1 MGTCNF
7 LSFILD
13 GSLADMMPSCILFH
27 EKVKYMYASFFI
39 LGQSSGNV
47 LYSGFQNRR
56 NYWLEYSTPPTTL
69 FPDYEEYDMYGTSTT
84 PVPGPYFIEP
94 FKNHSIKERPLGTAA
109 HLNCRVGDL
118 LENQVM
124 YTGFIAYWQELQRF
138 ILASNYMHF
147 YNFIFVIA

>member
-1 MGTCNF
+1 MKRWN
-7 LSFILD
+7 I
-13 GSLADMMPSCILFH
+13 
-27 EKVKYMYASFFI
+27 YASFFI

-69 FPDYEEYDMYGTSTT
+69 FPDYDEYDMYGTSTT

-124 YTGFIAYWQELQRF
+124 YSGFIAYWQEHSTFHFSLKLYAFLQFHIRYCLNL
-138 ILASNYMHF
+138 IKL
-147 YNFIFVIA
+147 I

>member
-1 MGTCNF
+1 MKRWN
-7 LSFILD
+7 IYI
-13 GSLADMMPSCILFH
+13 CI
-27 EKVKYMYASFFI
+27 FFI
-39 LGQSSGNV
+39 SGQSSGNV

-69 FPDYEEYDMYGTSTT
+69 FPDYDEYDVYGTSTT

-124 YTGFIAYWQELQRF
+124 HSGFIAYWQDLQRF
-138 ILASNYMHF
+138 ISASNYMHF
-147 YNFIFVIA
+147 YNFILVIAWIWLN

>member
-1 MGTCNF
+1 MSFVVYSFMGTCNF
-7 LSFILD
+7 LSFILN

-27 EKVKYMYASFFI
+27 EKVKYMCISFI
-39 LGQSSGNV
+39 SGQSSGNV

-69 FPDYEEYDMYGTSTT
+69 FPDYDEYDMYGTSTT

-94 FKNHSIKERPLGTAA
+94 FKNHSIKEQPLGTAA

-124 YTGFIAYWQELQRF
+124 YSGFIAYWQ
-138 ILASNYMHF
+138 
-147 YNFIFVIA
+147 

>member
-1 MGTCNF
+1 MF
-7 LSFILD
+7 SF
-13 GSLADMMPSCILFH
+13 
-27 EKVKYMYASFFI
+27 

-69 FPDYEEYDMYGTSTT
+69 FPDYEEYDVYGTSTT

-124 YTGFIAYWQELQRF
+124 YSGFIAYWQQL
-138 ILASNYMHF
+138 LL
-147 YNFIFVIA
+147 